1 MKKKVKKILF
11 ILKIPPPIHGSTVMN
26 LKVQNSHIIKN
37 NFSCQYIGISL
48 SKNLDEIGKNY
59 FRKAIKLFGFFG
71 SVFRALLF
79 NRPHLV
85 YFAISPTGFA
95 FLKDFFLILL
105 IKMRQVPI
113 VFHIHG
119 KGMGQFSQR
128 NWLWK
133 LIYEWTFKGEC
144 VICLSTYLVSDIRP
158 FYKNKPYILP
168 NGIDESTLIK
178 GVVYQD
184 RDIPVILYLSNLM
197 KTKGVLDLV
206 DASSLIFKK
215 GIRFE
220 VAIVGGPAD
229 ISFDYLSE
237 YVSNKGISGVVKI
250 YGPLFGQEKLQM
262 LSNSDILVLPT
273 YYGKECFPVVIL
285 EAMQYK
291 MPVIS
296 TYEGAIPDIVEN
308 GISGFLVNQR
318 DVLALAEKMEIL
330 LSDRILRSSMGMAG
344 HKRYEEMFTLQKFE
358 NRLNDILTDILNK
371 NGCKNMGNY

>member
-1 MKKKVKKILF
+1 
-11 ILKIPPPIHGSTVMN
+11 MN
-26 LKVQNSHIIKN
+26 LKVQNSLIIKN

-48 SKNLDEIGKNY
+48 SKNLDEIGKDY
-59 FRKAIKLFGFFG
+59 FRKAIKLFGFLG
-71 SVFRALLF
+71 HVFKALLF
-79 NRPHLV
+79 NKPHLV

-144 VICLSTYLVSDIRP
+144 VICLSAYLVSDIEP
-158 FYKNKPYILP
+158 FYKNEPYILP
-168 NGIDESTLIK
+168 NGIDESILIK
-178 GVVYQD
+178 GVVYPD

-197 KTKGVLDLV
+197 KTKGVLDLI

-229 ISFDYLSE
+229 ISLDYLAE

-273 YYGKECFPVVIL
+273 YYSKECFPVVII
-285 EAMQYK
+285 EAMQHN

-318 DVLALAEKMEIL
+318 DVQALAEKMEIL
-330 LSDRILRSSMGMAG
+330 LSDRILRSMMGLAG

-358 NRLNDILTDILNK
+358 TRLNDILTDILNK